1 MKIEFHDA
9 PPPTRVGHPLD
20 PRTVEFMEA
29 LKANPGKGAKHPDK
43 ISVSGMVA
51 RLKARGFEAV
61 GCNIDKKGHGD
72 IWASWPLP
80 KKEALAQQA
89 EKFAEAGRAPSTP
102 TAVAPKP
109 AAPAG
114 IVPAPRPPDKA
125 GMGLQCADCDFATD
139 PSHAAELDR
148 HTRRMHDRPIYKT
161 EKVPVKIEAA
171 A

>member
-9 PPPTRVGHPLD
+9 PPPKNPGRPLD
-20 PRTVEFMEA
+20 PLLVEFMEA
-29 LKANPGKGAKHPDK
+29 LKANPGKWAKFPERRGAHIVTGLRK
-43 ISVSGMVA
+43 
-51 RLKARGFEAV
+51 RGFNAEAR
-61 GCNIDKKGHGD
+61 NQQSKGKVAD
-72 IWASWPLP
+72 IWASWPAKP
-80 KKEALAQQA
+80 K
-89 EKFAEAGRAPSTP
+89 TV
-102 TAVAPKP
+102 TIDAVAKITTPDEHPKP